1 MRLLRT
7 YKKSTS
13 SAETVAGSTVTVQP
27 RFCSSRV
34 RTYKKS
40 IKIEALTSIF
50 LLIATIFALFIYN
63 TPLKNMYDYILNDI
77 YIVNEFSIHMFINEF
92 LMSIF
97 FLVAGLEIK
106 SEILYGNL
114 SSLKKASFPVFASIG
129 GVIVPALIFI
139 LINKNSQ
146 FLSGFC
152 IPISTDIAFAV
163 GIFILFSNKFNPA
176 LKVFL
181 LSLAVVDDLISI
193 AFIAIVYSLDI
204 NFTYLIISFA
214 IFITLIIANKLFKIE
229 SIIYYLICG
238 LCLWYFVHL
247 SGLHSTISGIILAI
261 TIPSKSYTC
270 RKSTLDRLQ
279 CILVPINSLFI
290 IPLFAFVNTG
300 ISLTYNI
307 DLSSAKPLYM
317 GIILG
322 LSVGKPLGIMLFCY
336 LGDLFKFTEKPK
348 NISWLA
354 IFFVSLIAGIGF
366 TMSIFISELAFIHN
380 LTLVNIAKMAI
391 LISAS
396 ISIVASFLTI
406 SIYIYVCKLK
416 NKTTRLT
423 NKYLIS

>member
-1 MRLLRT
+1 MEVFTTL
-7 YKKSTS
+7 
-13 SAETVAGSTVTVQP
+13 
-27 RFCSSRV
+27 
-34 RTYKKS
+34 
-40 IKIEALTSIF
+40 F
-50 LLIATIFALFIYN
+50 LLIATILALFIYN
-63 TPLKNMYDYILNDI
+63 TDFKNVYDYILNDI
-77 YIVNEFSIHMFINEF
+77 YIVNGFSIHMFINEF

-106 SEILYGNL
+106 YEILYGNL
-114 SSLKKASFPVFASIG
+114 SSFKKASFPVFASIG

-139 LINKNSQ
+139 VINRNSP

-204 NFTYLIISFA
+204 NFTYLIISFM
-214 IFITLIIANKLFKIE
+214 ILFTLIIANKLFKVE
-229 SIIYYLICG
+229 SIAYYLISG
-238 LCLWYFVHL
+238 ICLWYFIHL
-247 SGLHSTISGIILAI
+247 SGVHSTISGILLAI
-261 TIPSKSYTC
+261 AIPSKSYSC
-270 RKSTLDRLQ
+270 KKSALDKLQRL
-279 CILVPINSLFI
+279 LVPINSLFI
-290 IPLFAFVNTG
+290 IPLFAFANTG

-307 DLSSAKPLYM
+307 DLSSAKPLYI

-322 LSVGKPLGIMLFCY
+322 LSLGKPLGIMLFCY
-336 LGDLFKFTEKPK
+336 LGNLFKITEKPK

-354 IFFVSLIAGIGF
+354 IFFVSIIAGIGF
-366 TMSIFISELAFIHN
+366 TMSIFVSELAFIHN
-380 LTLVNIAKMAI
+380 LTVVSIAKMAI

-396 ISIVASFLTI
+396 ISIIASLIAI
-406 SIYIYVCKLK
+406 SIYIYICKLK
-416 NKTTRLT
+416 NKTLNLT

>member
-1 MRLLRT
+1 MRLL
-7 YKKSTS
+7 
-13 SAETVAGSTVTVQP
+13 
-27 RFCSSRV
+27 

-152 IPISTDIAFAV
+152 IPISTDIVFAV

>member
-1 MRLLRT
+1 MRLL
-7 YKKSTS
+7 
-13 SAETVAGSTVTVQP
+13 
-27 RFCSSRV
+27 

-229 SIIYYLICG
+229 SIIYYLISG

-416 NKTTRLT
+416 NKTTGLT

>member
-1 MRLLRT
+1 MRLL
-7 YKKSTS
+7 
-13 SAETVAGSTVTVQP
+13 
-27 RFCSSRV
+27 

-139 LINKNSQ
+139 LINKNSP

-229 SIIYYLICG
+229 SIIYYLISG

-290 IPLFAFVNTG
+290 IPLFAFANTG

>member
-7 YKKSTS
+7 Y
-13 SAETVAGSTVTVQP
+13 
-27 RFCSSRV
+27 R
-34 RTYKKS
+34 KS

-50 LLIATIFALFIYN
+50 LLIATISALFVYN
-63 TPLKNMYDYILNDI
+63 TSLKDMYDYILNDI

-106 SEILYGNL
+106 AEILHGNL
-114 SSLKKASFPVFASIG
+114 SSFKKASFPVFASIG

-139 LINKNSQ
+139 FINRNSP

-193 AFIAIVYSLDI
+193 AFIAILYSLDI
-204 NFTYLIISFA
+204 NFTYLVISFA
-214 IFITLIIANKLFKIE
+214 ILITLIIANKLFKVE
-229 SIIYYLICG
+229 SIIYYLISG

-247 SGLHSTISGIILAI
+247 SGVHSTISGIILAI
-261 TIPSKSYTC
+261 AIPSKSYTC

-279 CILVPINSLFI
+279 CLLVPINSLFI
-290 IPLFAFVNTG
+290 IPLFAFANTG
-300 ISLTYNI
+300 IELTYNI
-307 DLSSAKPLYM
+307 DISSAKPLYI

-336 LGDLFKFTEKPK
+336 LGNLLKFTEKPK

-366 TMSIFISELAFIHN
+366 TMSIFVSELAFVHN
-380 LTLVNIAKMAI
+380 LTLINIAKMAI

-396 ISIVASFLTI
+396 ISIAASFITI
-406 SIYIYVCKLK
+406 SIYIYVCKFK
-416 NKTTRLT
+416 NKTTNLT
-423 NKYLIS
+423 SKYLRS

>member
-7 YKKSTS
+7 Y
-13 SAETVAGSTVTVQP
+13 
-27 RFCSSRV
+27 R
-34 RTYKKS
+34 KS

-50 LLIATIFALFIYN
+50 LLIATISALFIYN

-139 LINKNSQ
+139 LINRNSP

-163 GIFILFSNKFNPA
+163 GIFILFSNKFNTA

-229 SIIYYLICG
+229 SIIYYLISG

-290 IPLFAFVNTG
+290 IPLFAFANTG

-416 NKTTRLT
+416 SKTTRLT

>member
-1 MRLLRT
+1 MRLL
-7 YKKSTS
+7 
-13 SAETVAGSTVTVQP
+13 
-27 RFCSSRV
+27 

-63 TPLKNMYDYILNDI
+63 TPLKIMYDYILNDI

-348 NISWLA
+348 NISWVA

-406 SIYIYVCKLK
+406 SIYIYVCRLK
-416 NKTTRLT
+416 NKTTGLT

>member
-1 MRLLRT
+1 MRLL
-7 YKKSTS
+7 
-13 SAETVAGSTVTVQP
+13 
-27 RFCSSRV
+27 

-229 SIIYYLICG
+229 SIIYYLISG

-290 IPLFAFVNTG
+290 IPLFAFANTG

-396 ISIVASFLTI
+396 ISIAASFLTI

-416 NKTTRLT
+416 NKTTRGTFL
-423 NKYLIS
+423 

>member
-1 MRLLRT
+1 MRLL
-7 YKKSTS
+7 
-13 SAETVAGSTVTVQP
+13 
-27 RFCSSRV
+27 

-229 SIIYYLICG
+229 SIIYYLISG

-290 IPLFAFVNTG
+290 IPLFAFANTG

-348 NISWLA
+348 NISWVA

-396 ISIVASFLTI
+396 ISIAASFLTI

>member
-1 MRLLRT
+1 MRLL
-7 YKKSTS
+7 
-13 SAETVAGSTVTVQP
+13 
-27 RFCSSRV
+27 

-139 LINKNSQ
+139 LINKNSP

-229 SIIYYLICG
+229 SIIYYLISG

-290 IPLFAFVNTG
+290 IPLFAFANTG

-396 ISIVASFLTI
+396 ISIAASFLTI

>member
-1 MRLLRT
+1 MRLL
-7 YKKSTS
+7 
-13 SAETVAGSTVTVQP
+13 
-27 RFCSSRV
+27 

-50 LLIATIFALFIYN
+50 LLIATIFDLFIYN

-139 LINKNSQ
+139 LINRNSP

-229 SIIYYLICG
+229 SIIYYLISG

-290 IPLFAFVNTG
+290 IPLFAFANTG

-322 LSVGKPLGIMLFCY
+322 LSLGKPLGIMLFCY

-396 ISIVASFLTI
+396 ISIAASFLTI

>member
-1 MRLLRT
+1 MRLL
-7 YKKSTS
+7 
-13 SAETVAGSTVTVQP
+13 
-27 RFCSSRV
+27 

-238 LCLWYFVHL
+238 LGLWYFVHL

-396 ISIVASFLTI
+396 ISIAASFLTI

>member
-1 MRLLRT
+1 MRLL
-7 YKKSTS
+7 
-13 SAETVAGSTVTVQP
+13 
-27 RFCSSRV
+27 

-139 LINKNSQ
+139 LINKNSP

-229 SIIYYLICG
+229 SIIYYLISG

-396 ISIVASFLTI
+396 ISIAASFLTI

-416 NKTTRLT
+416 NKSTRLT
-423 NKYLIS
+423 NKFLIS

>member
-1 MRLLRT
+1 MRLL
-7 YKKSTS
+7 
-13 SAETVAGSTVTVQP
+13 
-27 RFCSSRV
+27 

-139 LINKNSQ
+139 LINRNSP

-229 SIIYYLICG
+229 SIIYYLISG

-290 IPLFAFVNTG
+290 IPLFAFANTG

-348 NISWLA
+348 NISWVA

>member
-1 MRLLRT
+1 MRLL
-7 YKKSTS
+7 
-13 SAETVAGSTVTVQP
+13 
-27 RFCSSRV
+27 

-146 FLSGFC
+146 FLIGFC

-229 SIIYYLICG
+229 SIIYYLISG

-396 ISIVASFLTI
+396 ISIAASFLTI

>member
-7 YKKSTS
+7 Y
-13 SAETVAGSTVTVQP
+13 
-27 RFCSSRV
+27 R
-34 RTYKKS
+34 KS
-40 IKIEALTSIF
+40 IKIEALTSVF
-50 LLIATIFALFIYN
+50 LLLATISALVIYN
-63 TPLKNMYDYILNDI
+63 LPLKDMYDYILNDI

-106 SEILYGNL
+106 SEILHGNL
-114 SSLKKASFPVFASIG
+114 SSFKKASFPVFASIG

-139 LINKNSQ
+139 LINRNSP

-214 IFITLIIANKLFKIE
+214 ILLTLIIANKLFKVE
-229 SIIYYLICG
+229 SITYYLISG

-247 SGLHSTISGIILAI
+247 SGVHSTISGIILAI
-261 TIPSKSYTC
+261 AIPSKSYTC
-270 RKSTLDRLQ
+270 KKSTLDRLQ
-279 CILVPINSLFI
+279 CLLVPINSLFI
-290 IPLFAFVNTG
+290 IPLFAFANTG

-336 LGDLFKFTEKPK
+336 LGNLFKFTEKPK

-366 TMSIFISELAFIHN
+366 TMSIFVSELAFIHN

-396 ISIVASFLTI
+396 ISIFASFITI

-416 NKTTRLT
+416 NKTTNLT
-423 NKYLIS
+423 SKYLIS

>member
-7 YKKSTS
+7 Y
-13 SAETVAGSTVTVQP
+13 
-27 RFCSSRV
+27 R
-34 RTYKKS
+34 KS

-50 LLIATIFALFIYN
+50 LLIATISALFVYN
-63 TPLKNMYDYILNDI
+63 TSLKDMYDYILNDI

-139 LINKNSQ
+139 LINRNSP

-229 SIIYYLICG
+229 SIIYYLISG

-290 IPLFAFVNTG
+290 IPLFAFANTG

-396 ISIVASFLTI
+396 ISIAASFLTI

>member
-1 MRLLRT
+1 MEGFTTL
-7 YKKSTS
+7 
-13 SAETVAGSTVTVQP
+13 
-27 RFCSSRV
+27 
-34 RTYKKS
+34 
-40 IKIEALTSIF
+40 F
-50 LLIATIFALFIYN
+50 LLIATILALFIYN
-63 TPLKNMYDYILNDI
+63 TDFKNVYDYILNDI
-77 YIVNEFSIHMFINEF
+77 YIVNGFSIHMFINEF

-106 SEILYGNL
+106 YEILYGNL
-114 SSLKKASFPVFASIG
+114 SSFKKASFPVFASIG

-139 LINKNSQ
+139 VINRNSP

-204 NFTYLIISFA
+204 NFTYLIISFM
-214 IFITLIIANKLFKIE
+214 ILFTLIIANKLFKVE
-229 SIIYYLICG
+229 SIAYYLISG
-238 LCLWYFVHL
+238 ICLWYFIHL
-247 SGLHSTISGIILAI
+247 SGVHSTISGILLAI
-261 TIPSKSYTC
+261 AIPSKSYSC
-270 RKSTLDRLQ
+270 KKSALDKLQRL
-279 CILVPINSLFI
+279 LVPINSLFI
-290 IPLFAFVNTG
+290 IPLFAFANTG

-336 LGDLFKFTEKPK
+336 LGNLFKITEKPK

-354 IFFVSLIAGIGF
+354 IFFVSIIAGIGF
-366 TMSIFISELAFIHN
+366 TMSIFVSELAFIHN
-380 LTLVNIAKMAI
+380 LTVVSIAKMAI

-396 ISIVASFLTI
+396 ISIIASLIAI
-406 SIYIYVCKLK
+406 SIYIYICKLK
-416 NKTTRLT
+416 NKTLNLT

>member
-1 MRLLRT
+1 MRLL
-7 YKKSTS
+7 
-13 SAETVAGSTVTVQP
+13 
-27 RFCSSRV
+27 

-229 SIIYYLICG
+229 SIIYYLISG

-290 IPLFAFVNTG
+290 IPLFAFANTG

-406 SIYIYVCKLK
+406 SIYIYVCRLK
-416 NKTTRLT
+416 NKTTGLT

>member
-1 MRLLRT
+1 MRLL
-7 YKKSTS
+7 
-13 SAETVAGSTVTVQP
+13 
-27 RFCSSRV
+27 

-139 LINKNSQ
+139 LINKNSP

-229 SIIYYLICG
+229 SIIYYLISG

-290 IPLFAFVNTG
+290 IPLFAFANTG

-396 ISIVASFLTI
+396 ISIAASFLTI
-406 SIYIYVCKLK
+406 SIYIYVCRLK
-416 NKTTRLT
+416 NKTTGVIKHFAL
-423 NKYLIS
+423 

>member
-1 MRLLRT
+1 MRLL
-7 YKKSTS
+7 
-13 SAETVAGSTVTVQP
+13 
-27 RFCSSRV
+27 

-139 LINKNSQ
+139 LINRNSP

-229 SIIYYLICG
+229 SIIYYLISG

-290 IPLFAFVNTG
+290 IPLFAFANTG

>member
-1 MRLLRT
+1 MRLL
-7 YKKSTS
+7 
-13 SAETVAGSTVTVQP
+13 
-27 RFCSSRV
+27 

-229 SIIYYLICG
+229 SIIYYLISG

-348 NISWLA
+348 NISWVA

>member
-1 MRLLRT
+1 MRLL
-7 YKKSTS
+7 
-13 SAETVAGSTVTVQP
+13 
-27 RFCSSRV
+27 

-40 IKIEALTSIF
+40 IKIEALTSIY

-229 SIIYYLICG
+229 SIIYYLISG

-290 IPLFAFVNTG
+290 IPLFAFANTG

>member
-1 MRLLRT
+1 MRLL
-7 YKKSTS
+7 
-13 SAETVAGSTVTVQP
+13 
-27 RFCSSRV
+27 

-290 IPLFAFVNTG
+290 IPLFAFANTG

-336 LGDLFKFTEKPK
+336 LGVLFKFTEKPK

-396 ISIVASFLTI
+396 ISIAASFLTI

>member
-1 MRLLRT
+1 MRLL
-7 YKKSTS
+7 
-13 SAETVAGSTVTVQP
+13 
-27 RFCSSRV
+27 

-40 IKIEALTSIF
+40 IKIEALTSIY

-139 LINKNSQ
+139 LINKNSP

-229 SIIYYLICG
+229 SIIYYLISG

-290 IPLFAFVNTG
+290 IPLFAFANTG

-396 ISIVASFLTI
+396 ISIAASFLTI

>member
-1 MRLLRT
+1 MRLL
-7 YKKSTS
+7 
-13 SAETVAGSTVTVQP
+13 
-27 RFCSSRV
+27 

-229 SIIYYLICG
+229 SIIYYLISG

-290 IPLFAFVNTG
+290 IPLFAFANTG

-348 NISWLA
+348 NISWVA

>member
-1 MRLLRT
+1 MRLL
-7 YKKSTS
+7 
-13 SAETVAGSTVTVQP
+13 
-27 RFCSSRV
+27 

-139 LINKNSQ
+139 LINKNSP

-229 SIIYYLICG
+229 SIIYYLISG

>member
-1 MRLLRT
+1 MRLL
-7 YKKSTS
+7 
-13 SAETVAGSTVTVQP
+13 
-27 RFCSSRV
+27 

-139 LINKNSQ
+139 LINRNSP

-229 SIIYYLICG
+229 SIIYYLISG

-290 IPLFAFVNTG
+290 IPLFAFANTG

-348 NISWLA
+348 NISWVA

-416 NKTTRLT
+416 NKTIRLT

>member
-1 MRLLRT
+1 MRLL
-7 YKKSTS
+7 
-13 SAETVAGSTVTVQP
+13 
-27 RFCSSRV
+27 

-139 LINKNSQ
+139 LINKNSP

-163 GIFILFSNKFNPA
+163 GIFILFYNKFNPA

-229 SIIYYLICG
+229 SIIYYLISG

-290 IPLFAFVNTG
+290 IPLFAFANTG

-396 ISIVASFLTI
+396 ISIAASFLTI

>member
-7 YKKSTS
+7 Y
-13 SAETVAGSTVTVQP
+13 
-27 RFCSSRV
+27 R
-34 RTYKKS
+34 KS

-50 LLIATIFALFIYN
+50 LLIATISALFIYN
-63 TPLKNMYDYILNDI
+63 TSLKDMYDYILNNI

-106 SEILYGNL
+106 AEILHGNL
-114 SSLKKASFPVFASIG
+114 SSFKKASFPVFASIG

-139 LINKNSQ
+139 FINRNSP

-193 AFIAIVYSLDI
+193 AFIALVYSLDI

-214 IFITLIIANKLFKIE
+214 ILITLIIANKLFKVE
-229 SIIYYLICG
+229 SIIYYLISG

-247 SGLHSTISGIILAI
+247 SGVHSTISGIILAI
-261 TIPSKSYTC
+261 AIPSKSYTC

-279 CILVPINSLFI
+279 CLLVPINSLFI
-290 IPLFAFVNTG
+290 IPLFAFANTG
-300 ISLTYNI
+300 IELTYNI

-336 LGDLFKFTEKPK
+336 LGNLLKFTEKPK

-366 TMSIFISELAFIHN
+366 TMSIFVSELAFVHN
-380 LTLVNIAKMAI
+380 LTLINIAKMAI

-396 ISIVASFLTI
+396 ISIVASFITI
-406 SIYIYVCKLK
+406 SIYIYVCKFK
-416 NKTTRLT
+416 NKTTNLT
-423 NKYLIS
+423 SKYLIS

>member
-1 MRLLRT
+1 MRLL
-7 YKKSTS
+7 
-13 SAETVAGSTVTVQP
+13 
-27 RFCSSRV
+27 

-229 SIIYYLICG
+229 SIIYYLISG

-290 IPLFAFVNTG
+290 IPLFAFANTG

-348 NISWLA
+348 NISWVA

-406 SIYIYVCKLK
+406 SIYIYVCRLK
-416 NKTTRLT
+416 NKTTGLT

>member
-1 MRLLRT
+1 MRLL
-7 YKKSTS
+7 
-13 SAETVAGSTVTVQP
+13 
-27 RFCSSRV
+27 

-77 YIVNEFSIHMFINEF
+77 YIVNEF

-139 LINKNSQ
+139 LINRNSP

-229 SIIYYLICG
+229 SIIYYLISG

-396 ISIVASFLTI
+396 ISIAASFLTI